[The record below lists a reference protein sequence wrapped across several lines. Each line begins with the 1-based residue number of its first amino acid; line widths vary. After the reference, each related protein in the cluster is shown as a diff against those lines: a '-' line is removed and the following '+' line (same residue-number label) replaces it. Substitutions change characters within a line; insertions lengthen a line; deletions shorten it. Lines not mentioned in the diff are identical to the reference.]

1 MTPIQFV
8 FLFTAGFTLI
18 GALGV
23 VTRRNTVHSAL
34 FLVVS
39 LFGVAVMFAILD
51 AGYWAVIQ
59 VLVYIGAIAILMI
72 FVVMLTRRNVADE
85 TYPEPYND
93 NMRLAFLTALLVFS
107 GLALTIG
114 GWDKARTTELL
125 PLPENVNNLIDLGL
139 NLFRPEGYLVPTIT
153 VAALLLAALVGSIY
167 VAVLGNKSQEERE

>member
-1 MTPIQFV
+1 MTPIQYV
-8 FLFTAGFTLI
+8 FLFTAGFTLV

-23 VTRRNTVHSAL
+23 VTRRNIVHSAL
-34 FLVVS
+34 FLVVA
-39 LFGVAVMFAILD
+39 LFGVSVTFAILD
-51 AGYWAVIQ
+51 AGFWAVFQ

-93 NMRLAFLTALLVFS
+93 NMRLAFLAALLVFS

-114 GWDKARTTELL
+114 GWDAARETTTAAFTVDALTAFGRDIVD
-125 PLPENVNNLIDLGL
+125 PD
-139 NLFRPEGYLVPTIT
+139 GYLVPFI
-153 VAALLLAALVGSIY
+153 VVSVMLLAALVGAIY